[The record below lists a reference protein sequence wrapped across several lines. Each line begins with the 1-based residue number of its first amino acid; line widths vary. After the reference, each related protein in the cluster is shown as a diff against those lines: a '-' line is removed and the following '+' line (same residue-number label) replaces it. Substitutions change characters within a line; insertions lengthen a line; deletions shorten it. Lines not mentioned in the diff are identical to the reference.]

1 MVFISQFLRVNSHKT
16 STSIGG
22 KKLSEITNLSVVVLF
37 CAYEIIWLL
46 MIFCRIKPHSTSKNI
61 EKDQKLCLCL
71 SNIRA
76 LTRNIIIH
84 CWKCT

>member
-37 CAYEIIWLL
+37 CAYEII
-46 MIFCRIKPHSTSKNI
+46 
-61 EKDQKLCLCL
+61 
-71 SNIRA
+71 
-76 LTRNIIIH
+76 
-84 CWKCT
+84 